1 MELRFH
7 WMMPKGGE
15 VGMKTAQET
24 SRVATTKASS
34 PAALPDMEGW
44 TRFARCAE
52 DVGIESVLLS
62 FSRYEP
68 DTILVACAVG
78 RVTTKLG
85 FIVAYRLGLMQP
97 ATFVQQINTLSGL
110 IEGRVSLNIV
120 AGSSAVEQRGYGD
133 FLDHDE
139 RYARAEEF
147 LSVCRGFW
155 SNNGDV
161 NFAGKYCHVEKGKI
175 YTPFQAANSTVAA
188 ASTAPAF
195 SGPASD
201 VAGYSRRRSAAT
213 STAPSE
219 VSEDSRRR
227 TGPEIYVSGH
237 SEQAQ
242 HLALTQGSCWL
253 RLIDTPEKLSA
264 TVSHFRSNGVEVCL
278 RLCIVCRPTHE
289 EALAAA
295 NALLPSEEIGREER
309 GILSRSDSK
318 TLKDALAAADSV
330 GWMNRNLWAGLVPY
344 YGSSAITLVGTPR
357 DIANAFLEYK
367 KIGVTQFII
376 AGWPKLDEMMIFGRE
391 VLPLIRAA
399 EAQQMTEPAATK

>member
-1 MELRFH
+1 MNLRFH

-52 DVGIESVLLS
+52 DAGIESGLLS

-78 RVTTKLG
+78 QFTTKLK
-85 FIVAYRLGLMQP
+85 FIVAYRMGLMQP
-97 ATFVQQINTLSGL
+97 ATFVQQINTLSGV
-110 IEGRVSLNIV
+110 IGGRVSLNIV
-120 AGSSAVEQRGYGD
+120 AGSSTIEQRGYGD

-147 LSVCRGFW
+147 LKVCRAFW
-155 SNNGDV
+155 ANNEEV

-175 YTPFQAANSTVAA
+175 YTPFQA
-188 ASTAPAF
+188 P
-195 SGPASD
+195 D
-201 VAGYSRRRSAAT
+201 RSA
-213 STAPSE
+213 
-219 VSEDSRRR
+219 
-227 TGPEIYVSGH
+227 PEIYVSGH

-242 HLALTQGSCWL
+242 HLALSQGSCYL
-253 RLIDTPEKLSA
+253 RLIDTPEKLSSI
-264 TVSHFRSNGVEVCL
+264 VSRFRANGVEVCL
-278 RLCIVCRPTHE
+278 RLCVVCRPTHD
-289 EALAAA
+289 EAVAAA
-295 NALLPSEEIGREER
+295 EALLPSEEIGREER

-318 TLKDALAAADSV
+318 TLKDALAAADNV
-330 GWMNRNLWAGLVPY
+330 GWLNRNLWAGLVPY
-344 YGSSAITLVGTPR
+344 YGSSAMTLVGSPS
-357 DIANAFLEYK
+357 DLADAFLEYQ

-376 AGWPKLDEMMIFGRE
+376 AGWPKLQEMMIFGRE
-391 VLPLIRAA
+391 VLPLVRAA
-399 EAQQMTEPAATK
+399 EQQQ

>member
-1 MELRFH
+1 MKLRFH

-24 SRVATTKASS
+24 SRVATTRTSS
-34 PAALPDMEGW
+34 PAALPDMDGW

-52 DVGIESVLLS
+52 DAGIESVLLS

-68 DTILVACAVG
+68 DTILVACAMG
-78 RVTTKLG
+78 QVTTRLKY
-85 FIVAYRLGLMQP
+85 IVAYRLGLMQP

-110 IEGRVSLNIV
+110 IDGRVSLNIV

-147 LSVCRGFW
+147 LKVCRAFW
-155 SNNGDV
+155 ADNGDV
-161 NFAGKYCHVEKGKI
+161 DFTGKYCRVEKGKI
-175 YTPFQAANSTVAA
+175 YTPFQA
-188 ASTAPAF
+188 P
-195 SGPASD
+195 D
-201 VAGYSRRRSAAT
+201 RSA
-213 STAPSE
+213 
-219 VSEDSRRR
+219 
-227 TGPEIYVSGH
+227 PEIYVSGH

-242 HLALTQGSCWL
+242 HLALSQASCYL
-253 RLIDTPEKLSA
+253 RLIDTPEKLA
-264 TVSHFRSNGVEVCL
+264 PIVSHFRAAGVEVCL
-278 RLCIVCRPTHE
+278 RLCVVCRPTHD

-309 GILSRSDSK
+309 GILARSDSK
-318 TLKDALAAADSV
+318 TLKDALAAADNV
-330 GWMNRNLWAGLVPY
+330 GWFNRNLWAGLVPY
-344 YGSSAITLVGTPR
+344 YGSSAMTLVGTPH
-357 DIANAFLEYK
+357 DLVDAFLEYK

-391 VLPLIRAA
+391 VLPLVRAA
-399 EAQQMTEPAATK
+399 ELAI

>member
-1 MELRFH
+1 MKLRFH

-34 PAALPDMEGW
+34 PAALPDMQGW
-44 TRFARCAE
+44 TMFARCAE
-52 DVGIESVLLS
+52 DAGIESVLLS

-68 DTILVACAVG
+68 DTIQVACAVG
-78 RVTTKLG
+78 QVTSKLK

-110 IEGRVSLNIV
+110 IDGRVSLNVV
-120 AGSSAVEQRGYGD
+120 AGSSTVEQRGYGD

-147 LSVCRGFW
+147 LKVCRAFW

-161 NFAGKYCHVEKGKI
+161 NFEGRYCRVEKGKI
-175 YTPFQAANSTVAA
+175 FTPFQSPTTEA
-188 ASTAPAF
+188 
-195 SGPASD
+195 
-201 VAGYSRRRSAAT
+201 
-213 STAPSE
+213 
-219 VSEDSRRR
+219 
-227 TGPEIYVSGH
+227 PEIYVSGH

-242 HLALTQGSCWL
+242 HLALAQGSCWL

-264 TVSHFRSNGVEVCL
+264 SVAHFRSNGVEVCL
-278 RLCIVCRPTHE
+278 RLCVVCRPTHD

-295 NALLPSEEIGREER
+295 EALLPSEEIEREER

-318 TLKDALAAADSV
+318 TLKDALAAADNV
-330 GWMNRNLWAGLVPY
+330 GWLNRNLWAGLVPY
-344 YGSSAITLVGTPR
+344 YGSSAMTLVGTPH
-357 DIANAFLEYK
+357 DLAAAFLEYK
-367 KIGVTQFII
+367 RIGVTQFII
-376 AGWPKLDEMMIFGRE
+376 AGWPKLDEMMIFGRD
-391 VLPLIRAA
+391 VIPLVRAA
-399 EAQQMTEPAATK
+399 ENEDQ